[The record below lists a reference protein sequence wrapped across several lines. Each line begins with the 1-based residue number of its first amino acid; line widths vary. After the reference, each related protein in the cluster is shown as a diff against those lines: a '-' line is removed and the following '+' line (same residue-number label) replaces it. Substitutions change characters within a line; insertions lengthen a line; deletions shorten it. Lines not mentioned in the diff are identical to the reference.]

1 MENIDLN
8 FVHLNKS
15 EVINK
20 YLDNL
25 RILRCLAEQSCNF
38 SAFNNYVLWQYFS
51 NNHQSA
57 ANGGVQPQIPIP
69 QNHSNSSLLTTEL
82 LKQILDRRRK
92 IFFWIFYLS
101 LGFLCISYKN
111 EASAIVL
118 RNIQTIFY
126 PGMKLWRKLTLP
138 VIEKFPGLTELYD
151 ESCLMMN
158 PFFQVENLNCD
169 PCSNVVNVLDL
180 TNVPEQNPSADKYAV
195 PFIFKVSLFF
205 LFDTPFLTDL
215 IGGIKTFD
223 CVQRLI
229 GEYKSFY

>member
-1 MENIDLN
+1 MENFDIN
-8 FVHLNKS
+8 FMSLNKS

-20 YLDNL
+20 YLENL
-25 RILRCLAEQSCNF
+25 TILRANANLSSFN
-38 SAFNNYVLWQYFS
+38 FNNYVLWTFFDSRGQPS
-51 NNHQSA
+51 SEDSSA
-57 ANGGVQPQIPIP
+57 DPI
-69 QNHSNSSLLTTEL
+69 QHSSSLLTTEL

-118 RNIQTIFY
+118 RNIQTVFY

-180 TNVPEQNPSADKYAV
+180 TNVPEDDNPSGEKYAV
-195 PFIFKVSLFF
+195 PLIFKVSSFCVWV
-205 LFDTPFLTDL
+205 
-215 IGGIKTFD
+215 GGNQENIRSVSKF
-223 CVQRLI
+223 I
-229 GEYKSFY
+229 FN

>member
-1 MENIDLN
+1 MESFDVN
-8 FVHLNKS
+8 FANLSKG

-20 YLDNL
+20 YLENL
-25 RILRCLAEQSCNF
+25 RILRCLAEQNF
-38 SAFNNYVLWQYFS
+38 NFNNYILWQYFDS
-51 NNHQSA
+51 RNNAEDSEVSDPGQ
-57 ANGGVQPQIPIP
+57 Q
-69 QNHSNSSLLTTEL
+69 NSSVLSTEL

-92 IFFWIFYLS
+92 IFLWIFYLT

-151 ESCLMMN
+151 ESCLMSN
-158 PFFQVENLNCD
+158 PFFQVENMNCE

-180 TNVPEQNPSADKYAV
+180 TNIPDNPPSGEKYAV
-195 PFIFKVSLFF
+195 PFIFKVSF
-205 LFDTPFLTDL
+205 
-215 IGGIKTFD
+215 
-223 CVQRLI
+223 
-229 GEYKSFY
+229 

>member
-1 MENIDLN
+1 MENFDDFANLTT
-8 FVHLNKS
+8 KS
-15 EVINK
+15 EVIAK
-20 YLDNL
+20 YLENL
-25 RILRCLAEQSCNF
+25 RVLRCLALSGGISTFN
-38 SAFNNYVLWQYFS
+38 FNNFVYFQYFDS
-51 NNHQSA
+51 GVR
-57 ANGGVQPQIPIP
+57 NGQPPDVSSQ
-69 QNHSNSSLLTTEL
+69 QNSSVLTIEL

-92 IFFWIFYLS
+92 IFFWVFYLS

-180 TNVPEQNPSADKYAV
+180 TNVPEVEDKEKLAV
-195 PFIFKVSLFF
+195 PFIFKVSFLVVSEFF
-205 LFDTPFLTDL
+205 FFPVLMLL
-215 IGGIKTFD
+215 SM
-223 CVQRLI
+223 L
-229 GEYKSFY
+229 S